1 MIQGYD
7 AITTT
12 ATHAPL
18 DMARARSEGVST
30 ALTPLA
36 SAVGLEA
43 GIWEHSVGSSTD
55 SFGGE
60 MFVVL
65 SGRGTVTCQHGGRI
79 DLAPG
84 VLGVLHDDDVTSWEI
99 TEPLRKVWIV
109 AATPDADA
117 AGG

>member
-1 MIQGYD
+1 MIQGFD
-7 AITTT
+7 ATT
-12 ATHAPL
+12 APVVHEPL
-18 DMARARSEGVST
+18 DAERARSAGVST
-30 ALTPLA
+30 AISPLVN
-36 SAVGLEA
+36 AVGLEA
-43 GIWEHSVGSSTD
+43 GVWEHSVGSSTD

-65 SGRGTVTCQHGGRI
+65 SGRGSVTCQHGGRI

-109 AATPDADA
+109 AAA
-117 AGG
+117 AAE

>member
-7 AITTT
+7 AAT
-12 ATHAPL
+12 APAVHEPL
-18 DMARARSEGVST
+18 DEGRARSAGVST
-30 ALTPLA
+30 AITPLA
-36 SAVGLEA
+36 AGAGLEA
-43 GIWEHSVGSSTD
+43 GVWEHSVGSSTD

-109 AATPDADA
+109 ASPP
-117 AGG
+117 GE

>member
-1 MIQGYD
+1 MIQGFD
-7 AITTT
+7 AT
-12 ATHAPL
+12 AAPVVHEPL
-18 DMARARSEGVST
+18 DGQRARSAGVST
-30 ALTPLA
+30 ALAPLV

-43 GIWEHSVGSSTD
+43 GVWEHSVGSSTD

-84 VLGVLHDDDVTSWEI
+84 VLGVLHHDDVTSWEI

-109 AATPDADA
+109 AAA
-117 AGG
+117 AAE

>member
-1 MIQGYD
+1 MIQGFD
-7 AITTT
+7 ASS
-12 ATHAPL
+12 APVVHDEL
-18 DMARARSEGVST
+18 DAESARSEGVST
-30 ALTPLA
+30 GLTALA

-43 GIWEHSVGSSTD
+43 GVWEHSVGSSTD

-65 SGRGTVTCQHGGRI
+65 SGRGTVTCQHGGHI

-109 AATPDADA
+109 AASSDE
-117 AGG
+117 